1 MSGEREEGEARDG
14 SDDSGVS
21 DAGWS
26 SGKGRLPSAAENE
39 EAIAFGRKFGLGCFT
54 FIIGFFS
61 GGMVAVL
68 IGRMVAFFTK
78 APSCEGLPICN
89 WWLYVGIGGVLGAV
103 SLPTLVLRRLSSKQ
117 GK

>member
-1 MSGEREEGEARDG
+1 M
-14 SDDSGVS
+14 S

-26 SGKGRLPSAAENE
+26 SGKGRLPTGAENE

-89 WWLYVGIGGVLGAV
+89 WWAYVGIGGALGAL
-103 SLPTLVLRRLSSKQ
+103 SLPMLVLRRLGQK
-117 GK
+117 KP

>member
-1 MSGEREEGEARDG
+1 MTDGRRETGDG
-14 SDDSGVS
+14 SEPSPQE

-26 SGKGRLPSAAENE
+26 SGSHERRNPSRDANE

-68 IGRMVAFFTK
+68 LGRILAGLRK
-78 APSCEGLPICN
+78 APSCEGIPLCD
-89 WWLYVGIGGVLGAV
+89 WWVYVGIGGLIGAV
-103 SLPTLVLRRLSSKQ
+103 SLPILVLRRLS
-117 GK
+117 GKK